1 MSLPVYRHT
10 APKTLGSWLRYELSP
25 DYCRDAVTL
34 LAGSGAARVIA
45 NGTPLGAIVP
55 VLEATAA
62 AKSGGNAAGTGALT
76 LDATTPV
83 LAGAKVGVYAV
94 RCIAA
99 ATNGGTFR
107 VTDPDGDV
115 IGDVA
120 VGATFASQVKFS
132 VADGAQDFVV
142 GEGFDITVASDTD
155 DANAGKRKAW
165 SPTATDGSQIITGIA
180 VNDAEAADG
189 VDNAG
194 GLVELARGPAVVLA
208 SQITWPAGVTDSQ
221 KAAAIAALALRG
233 IVCR

>member
-1 MSLPVYRHT
+1 MMPVYRAT
-10 APKTLGSWLRYELSP
+10 PPKLVGSWLRYELLP

-34 LAGSGAARVIA
+34 LAGAGTARTIVT
-45 NGTPLGAIVP
+45 GTLLGAIVP

-62 AKSGGNAAGTGALT
+62 AKAGGNAAGTGTLT

-115 IGDVA
+115 AGDVA
-120 VGATFASQVKFS
+120 VGATFANQLKFS
-132 VADGAQDFVV
+132 IADGAQDFVV

-155 DANAGKRKAW
+155 GTNAGKRVAW

-180 VNDAEAADG
+180 VNDAEAAAG
-189 VDNAG
+189 ADNAG
-194 GLVELARGPAVVLA
+194 GVVELARGPAVVFAKEL
-208 SQITWPAGVTDSQ
+208 SWPAGVTDSQ
-221 KAAAIAALALRG
+221 KAAALAALTARG
-233 IVCR
+233 IVSR